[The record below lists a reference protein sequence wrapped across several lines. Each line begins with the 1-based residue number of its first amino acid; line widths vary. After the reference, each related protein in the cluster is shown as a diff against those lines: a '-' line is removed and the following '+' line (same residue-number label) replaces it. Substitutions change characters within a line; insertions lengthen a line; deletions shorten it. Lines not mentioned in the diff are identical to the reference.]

1 MLIKTGLNNALL
13 PHCLMLST
21 MGFFSI
27 FLRSILEREA
37 TEQEPGSC
45 ANALSV
51 LRDVQKQKENLE
63 WNLLALS
70 RRHDEQ
76 HLYNLVEDDEYV
88 IYMYILGS
96 PISSFLLLP
105 PPLSG
110 RVRTPPGIPGQT
122 GFFLLLKNP

>member
-1 MLIKTGLNNALL
+1 MLIKAGLNNVLL
-13 PHCLMLST
+13 PHYLMLPT
-21 MGFFSI
+21 MFFQHI
-27 FLRSILEREA
+27 LRSILEREEA
-37 TEQEPGSC
+37 EQEPGSC
-45 ANALSV
+45 AYALSV

-70 RRHDEQ
+70 RRHNEQ
-76 HLYNLVEDDEYV
+76 HLYNLVEDEYV

-110 RVRTPPGIPGQT
+110 RVCTPPGNPGQT
-122 GFFLLLKNP
+122 GFFFYS